1 MIAVSSNT
9 MSNLIVDFPQFQSC
23 SAASTLIKAKES
35 KRVSFSEH
43 SQMII
48 IITTNNLSYT
58 SKSNLWYS
66 ESDTDGF
73 KRDCAQMI
81 HAINSVGI
89 ESLQSRDSCIYM
101 GLEQYIFQ
109 PTSGSCNTYQRRR
122 DISKAVLL
130 EQHRQLT
137 KGINDPYAMEVV
149 SERESSLSRKKAD
162 LIGKIHA
169 SR

>member
-9 MSNLIVDFPQFQSC
+9 MSNLIVDFPSH
-23 SAASTLIKAKES
+23 SRPAASTLIKAKES

-43 SQMII
+43 SQM

-89 ESLQSRDSCIYM
+89 ERLRWSRDSCIYM
-101 GLEQYIFQ
+101 GLEQHLFQ
-109 PTSGSCNTYQRRR
+109 TSSGPCNTFQRQR

-137 KGINDPYAMEVV
+137 KGINDPYAMKVV
-149 SERESSLSRKKAD
+149 SERESSLSRQKAD